1 MFSVKDFN
9 FKGKKAL
16 IRVDFN
22 VPLNHNRQI
31 TDDTRIRECLPTIN
45 KVLNDGGAVI
55 LMTHLGRPNG
65 YEADYSL
72 TPIAPLLSKL
82 IGRNV
87 VFTRD
92 LFGPKTFEYA
102 SKMKMGEVIMLENLR
117 FYPEE
122 EKGDDKFASELAKL
136 ADVYINDA
144 FATSHRA
151 HTSVCHVAKQFP
163 DDRKFFGLLMENEVE
178 NLDKMLLDAPAPFT
192 AIIGGA
198 KVSTKIGV
206 LRNLVDKVDNLI
218 IGGGMAFTF
227 LKALGGKVGS
237 SIYEENKIDDAKEI
251 VQSVMLK
258 GVNLFLPTDVLVAD
272 GFSNEANFK
281 VVSADDVPNGWMGL
295 DIGPKTRRRF
305 AEIINNSQTI
315 LWNGPMGVFEMENF
329 RQGTKSIA
337 IAVAGATISGSFSLV
352 GGGDSV
358 AAINQYNL
366 ADQMSYVSTGGG
378 AMLEYLEG
386 RELPGIASIRKKGSA
401 LKAKPAEAKAA
412 PVKKRVIRKLR

>member
-1 MFSVKDFN
+1 MTSIKDVS
-9 FKGKKAL
+9 FKGKKVL

-31 TDDTRIRECLPTIN
+31 MDDTRIRESLPSIL
-45 KVLNDGGAVI
+45 KVLNDGGTVI
-55 LMTHLGRPNG
+55 LMSHLGRPNG
-65 YEADYSL
+65 YEPDYSL
-72 TPIAPLLSKL
+72 TPIVPLLSKL
-82 IGRNV
+82 LGRNV
-87 VFTRD
+87 IFTRD
-92 LFGPKTFEYA
+92 LFGPKTFEVCG
-102 SKMKMGEVIMLENLR
+102 KMKAGEVALLENLR

-122 EKGDDKFASELAKL
+122 EAGDEKFAQELSKL

-144 FATSHRA
+144 FATSHRKHA
-151 HTSVCHVAKQFP
+151 SVATIVKYFNENAY
-163 DDRKFFGLLMENEVE
+163 FGLLLENEIL
-178 NLDKMLLDAPAPFT
+178 NLDKVLFEAEPPFT

-206 LRNLVDKVDNLI
+206 IKNLLNKVDNMI

-227 LKALGGKVGS
+227 VKALGGKVGE
-237 SIYEENKIDDAKEI
+237 SIIEDDKIDLAKSIIQE
-251 VQSVMLK
+251 VMLK
-258 GVNLFLPTDVLVAD
+258 GVNLYLPTDAVIAN
-272 GFSNEANFK
+272 GFSNEADTQT
-281 VVSADDVPNGWMGL
+281 VSADSIPDGWLGL

-305 AEIINNSQTI
+305 AEIINHSQTI

-337 IAVAGATISGSFSLV
+337 IAVASATISGSFSLI

-386 RELPGIASIRKKGSA
+386 RELPGISAIRKKTTT
-401 LKAKPAEAKAA
+401 PT
-412 PVKKRVIRKLR
+412 KKNNKKKV